1 MKIKKSR
8 QFIINNNEVG
18 RRIDNFLL
26 TRFKDIP
33 KSKIY
38 RIIRKG
44 EVRINSGR
52 IKPKYKIQEGD
63 LLRIP
68 FLEMRRKKTIFL
80 DKFNQIDLLVNNIL
94 YEDEYLLI
102 LNKPSGM
109 AVHGGTKIQFGII
122 EILRVLRSETY
133 FLELV
138 HRLDRD
144 TSGIL
149 LIAKKLSALRTL
161 HEQLRMKTIQKEYLA
176 LVKGQWPSHIKVIK
190 EPLLNNVLKNGQRIV
205 QVSINGKYAETNFEI
220 KERFVNT
227 TLLKVIPITGKK
239 HQIRV
244 HTQYVKHPIIF
255 DHLYG
260 DSNFNKQLNITG
272 LKRIFLH
279 ANILVFTHPLT
290 GERLSFKAPL
300 DEQLQTCLI
309 KLRKELKLIKLL

>member
-1 MKIKKSR
+1 MKIKNSK
-8 QFIINNNEVG
+8 QFIINNDEVG
-18 RRIDNFLL
+18 KRIDNFLL
-26 TRFKDIP
+26 TRFKNIP

-68 FLEMRRKKTIFL
+68 FLEMRTKKTIVL
-80 DKFNQIDLLVNNIL
+80 HKFNQINLLMNNIL

-109 AVHGGTKIQFGII
+109 AVHGGTGIQFGII
-122 EILRVLRSETY
+122 ETLRVLRSETY

-149 LIAKKLSALRTL
+149 LIAKKLSALRAL
-161 HEQLRMKTIQKEYLA
+161 HEQLRMKKMQKEYLA
-176 LVKGQWPSHIKVIK
+176 LVKGQWPSHIKVIEK
-190 EPLLNNVLKNGQRIV
+190 PLSNNVFKHGQRIV
-205 QVSINGKYAETNFEI
+205 QVSSNGKHAETNFKI

-255 DHLYG
+255 DHRYG
-260 DSNFNKQLNITG
+260 DFNFNEKLHFTG

-279 ANILVFTHPLT
+279 ANILIFTHPST
-290 GERLSFKAPL
+290 GEKLSFKAPL
-300 DEQLQTCLI
+300 DEQLKTFLI
-309 KLRKELKLIKLL
+309 KLRKELKFKKL